1 MSGLF
6 STAWIRAMVPQALW
20 MYCRVK
26 NSSLG
31 YVPSAAPVCSSSF
44 GLSSSGASLQGNR
57 KINDFTG
64 FGTISSSSSSMPKMS
79 TMLQS
84 GETPS
89 FAI

>member
-6 STAWIRAMVPQALW
+6 STAWISAIVPQALW

-26 NSSLG
+26 NSSFG
-31 YVPSAAPVCSSSF
+31 YFPSAAPACSSF
-44 GLSSSGASLQGNR
+44 GLSSSAASLQGNR

-64 FGTISSSSSSMPKMS
+64 FGTMSSSSSSMPKMS